1 MNTQF
6 CNIRIVMLILLFAL
20 LLSGCTPEGQTQKT
34 MEAVYAQARIAVDGT
49 VSLENG
55 ANYGDITAAAVAVNA
70 VLTSQASAYALY
82 NDAQHLA
89 VFLSPA
95 GTNAQGVQYYLYGV
109 INTSR
114 TCIVDAQR
122 VLAGLGIDSSKL
134 RTLDELK
141 DALRAHGF
149 SELNP
154 VAVPTLIATL
164 RLATGF
170 LRTMG
175 GTLSDVLVVP
185 AIMLSPEQMLPFCG
199 DEIDCNAEPIQ
210 Q

>member
-1 MNTQF
+1 M
-6 CNIRIVMLILLFAL
+6 VMVALLFAL
-20 LLSGCTPEGQTQKT
+20 LFSGCTAPDRHTQAT
-34 MEAVYAQARIAVDGT
+34 MDAVYEQARIATNGT
-49 VSLENG
+49 VTLENG
-55 ANYGDITAAAVAVNA
+55 ASYTDITASAVAVNA
-70 VLTSQASAYALY
+70 VLTAQPGAYALY

-122 VLAGLGIDSSKL
+122 ILTGLGIDSSKL

-141 DALRAHGF
+141 EALRAHGF

-164 RLATGF
+164 RLGMGF
-170 LRTMG
+170 LRSLG
-175 GTLSDVLVVP
+175 GALSDVLVVP
-185 AIMLSPEQMLPFCG
+185 AIMLMPEQIYPFCNS
-199 DEIDCNAEPIQ
+199 DNCQTIDS
-210 Q
+210 